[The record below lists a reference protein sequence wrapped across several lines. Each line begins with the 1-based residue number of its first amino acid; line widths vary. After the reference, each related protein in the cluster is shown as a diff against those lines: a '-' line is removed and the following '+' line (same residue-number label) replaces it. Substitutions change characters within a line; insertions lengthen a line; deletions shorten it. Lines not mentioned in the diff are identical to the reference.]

1 MNIPKKLNPAPLLI
15 SAINIKFDSDIPTEA
30 VFGIL
35 YQNIQSSLGTFKS
48 FPMPIVNIPLE
59 IRENDDNLK
68 FMPVYTLLDDSKQ
81 YSIQIGGKIASIVYD
96 KAYGIE
102 YGGWG
107 DYFRPEIE
115 KFIECIDKS
124 KVVKKIINLEY
135 QNIDFFQDEDIFE
148 NVDIKI
154 DYPTKCVSKQLSFSQ
169 IFEGITTN
177 VSINGSAQAIVGN
190 NKNVIGSTIDIKTIF
205 ADSYID
211 VNSIKEI
218 LEKMHESNKKLFFSI
233 IKEEYINAKFNP
245 EY

>member
-30 VFGIL
+30 IFGIL

-48 FPMPIVNIPLE
+48 FPMPIINIPLE

-81 YSIQIGGKIASIVYD
+81 YSIQIGGKVASIVYD

-102 YGGWG
+102 YGGWR

-115 KFIECIDKS
+115 KFITCIYKS
-124 KVVKKIINLEY
+124 KVIKKIINLEY
-135 QNIDFFQDEDIFE
+135 QNIDFFQDENMFKKI
-148 NVDIKI
+148 NIKI
-154 DYPTKCVSKQLSFSQ
+154 DYPTECTSKQLSFSET
-169 IFEGITTN
+169 FEGITNN

-190 NKNVIGSTIDIKTIF
+190 KNTAGSTIDIKTIF
-205 ADSYID
+205 TNSDIN
-211 VNSIKEI
+211 VNNIKEI
-218 LEKMHESNKKLFFSI
+218 LEKMHKSNKKLFFSI

>member
-30 VFGIL
+30 IFGIL
-35 YQNIQSSLGTFKS
+35 YQNIQSRLGTFES
-48 FPMPIVNIPLE
+48 FPMPIINIPLE

-68 FMPVYTLLDDSKQ
+68 FMPLYTLLNKNKQ
-81 YSIQIGGKIASIVYD
+81 YSLQIGGKIASIVYD

-135 QNIDFFQDEDIFE
+135 QNIDFFQDEDMFKNI
-148 NVDIKI
+148 NIKI
-154 DYPTKCVSKQLSFSQ
+154 DYPTECTSKQLSFSES
-169 IFEGITTN
+169 FEGITNN
-177 VSINGSAQAIVGN
+177 VNINCSVQAIVGN
-190 NKNVIGSTIDIKTIF
+190 NNAAGSTIDIKTIF
-205 ADSYID
+205 ADSDID
-211 VNSIKEI
+211 INNTKEI

>member
-1 MNIPKKLNPAPLLI
+1 MNIPKKLNPAPLLV
-15 SAINIKFDSDIPTEA
+15 SAINIKFNSDIPIDA

-35 YQNIQSSLGTFKS
+35 YQKFQNELGAFKS
-48 FPMPIVNIPLE
+48 YPMPIVNIPLE
-59 IRENDDNLK
+59 IRENEDNLK
-68 FMPVYTLLDDSKQ
+68 FAPTHTLLDNSKQ
-81 YSIQIGGKIASIVYD
+81 YSLQIGGKVASIVYD

-102 YGGWG
+102 YGGWR

-135 QNIDFFQDEDIFE
+135 QNIDFFQEDDIFE

-154 DYPTKCVSKQLSFSQ
+154 KYPAECSSRQLSFSQ
-169 IFEGITTN
+169 TFEDITNN
-177 VSINGSAQAIVGN
+177 VNISGSAQAIVGN
-190 NKNVIGSTIDIKTIF
+190 KNAIGSTIDIKTVYKNS
-205 ADSYID
+205 DID
-211 VNSIKEI
+211 VSTIKEM

-233 IKEEYINAKFNP
+233 IKEEYINAKFKP

>member
-15 SAINIKFDSDIPTEA
+15 SAINIKFDSTIPTEA

-48 FPMPIVNIPLE
+48 FPMPIINIPLE

-68 FMPVYTLLDDSKQ
+68 FMPVYTLLDESKQ
-81 YSIQIGGKIASIVYD
+81 YSIQIGGKIASIAYD
-96 KAYGIE
+96 KAYGKE
-102 YGGWG
+102 YGGWR

-115 KFIECIDKS
+115 KFIACIDKS
-124 KVVKKIINLEY
+124 KVIKKIINLEY
-135 QNIDFFQDEDIFE
+135 QNIDFFQDEDMFKNI
-148 NVDIKI
+148 NIKI
-154 DYPTKCVSKQLSFSQ
+154 DYPTECTSKQLSFSES
-169 IFEGITTN
+169 FEGITNN
-177 VSINGSAQAIVGN
+177 VNINCSVQAIVGN
-190 NKNVIGSTIDIKTIF
+190 NNAAGSTIDIKTIF
-205 ADSYID
+205 ADSDID
-211 VNSIKEI
+211 INNTKEI